1 VKFKPEFNKTTIFCE
16 VNFRENR
23 RGNPGTQTIL
33 GTRNIMKTNKM
44 ENTTYKLKQMNKTD
58 PTKANP
64 E

>member
-1 VKFKPEFNKTTIFCE
+1 LGRSSLKTTIFCE

-33 GTRNIMKTNKM
+33 GTRNIMKTDKM

-58 PTKANP
+58 PTKTNP